1 MNDTKDVRWK
11 QRFENYIKAY
21 TSLLESDD
29 ALKQEPENSFIK
41 DSLIQRYE
49 YTIELAWKTMKD
61 YLEEQGFIDV
71 SSPKKVVRK
80 AFEEG
85 LIQDAPAWM
94 AALNGRNITSH
105 AYDETKANEIVK
117 DISEQYI
124 LIFRDLYEQMNKEK
138 DA

>member
-1 MNDTKDVRWK
+1 MNHAKEIRWK
-11 QRFENYIKAY
+11 QRFENYGKAY
-21 TSLLESDD
+21 TSLLKSDD
-29 ALKQEPENSFIK
+29 ALNKEPDNDFIK

-71 SSPKKVVRK
+71 SSPKKVIRK
-80 AFEEG
+80 AFAEG

>member
-1 MNDTKDVRWK
+1 MNNIKDIRWK
-11 QRFENYIKAY
+11 QRFENYGKAY
-21 TSLLESDD
+21 LSLLESDD
-29 ALKQEPENSFIK
+29 ALNKDPENSFIK

-105 AYDETKANEIVK
+105 AYDETKANEIIK

>member
-11 QRFENYIKAY
+11 QRFENFTKAY

-80 AFEEG
+80 AFEEA
-85 LIQDAPAWM
+85 LIQDAPTWI

>member
-11 QRFENYIKAY
+11 QRFENFTKAY

-71 SSPKKVVRK
+71 SSRKKVVRK
-80 AFEEG
+80 AFEEA
-85 LIQDAPAWM
+85 LIQDAPTWI

>member
-1 MNDTKDVRWK
+1 MHDIKDVRWK
-11 QRFENYIKAY
+11 QRFEHYEKAY
-21 TSLLESDD
+21 VSLLKSDE
-29 ALKQEPENSFIK
+29 ALKSEPDNEFIK

-80 AFEEG
+80 AFAEG
-85 LIQDAPAWM
+85 LIQDASAWM
-94 AALNGRNITSH
+94 AALNGRNMTSH

-117 DISEQYI
+117 DISKQYI
-124 LIFRDLYEQMNKEK
+124 LIFRDLYDQINKEK